1 MRLGATPQPRHMTVS
16 DLTERELV
24 ARIQERLPPAP
35 DWLVVGIG
43 DDAAV
48 VEPEPNRLEVLS
60 VDALI
65 EGVHFDRRFTPPG
78 AIGHRALA
86 VNLSDLAAMGAAPR
100 LALASFALPS
110 DLTCADFD
118 GIVSA
123 LANLAVSHRL
133 HVVGGNLAR
142 SPGPLMIDVT
152 VVGSVKRRQALTRH
166 GAHPG
171 DELFLT
177 GSIGAAAAGLQ
188 MLTEGSAALS
198 GPRAPTRPPSQLDNG
213 MDACVRRYLYPE
225 PRVKL
230 GLLLGRSRAAAA
242 CVDASDGVADSLWC
256 LAEAS
261 AVGAVVDGDALPIHP
276 GARNWFET
284 RGVDPVIESLSG
296 GDDYEL
302 VFAVPP
308 RLRRRLAAASC
319 HGDAPITRIG
329 VCTEDREVVVRRPS
343 RGGAVVDTSLP
354 RGYTHF
360 K

>member
-1 MRLGATPQPRHMTVS
+1 
-16 DLTERELV
+16 
-24 ARIQERLPPAP
+24 
-35 DWLVVGIG
+35 
-43 DDAAV
+43 
-48 VEPEPNRLEVLS
+48 
-60 VDALI
+60 
-65 EGVHFDRRFTPPG
+65 
-78 AIGHRALA
+78 
-86 VNLSDLAAMGAAPR
+86 
-100 LALASFALPS
+100 
-110 DLTCADFD
+110 
-118 GIVSA
+118 
-123 LANLAVSHRL
+123 
-133 HVVGGNLAR
+133 
-142 SPGPLMIDVT
+142 
-152 VVGSVKRRQALTRH
+152 VKRRQALTRH

-198 GPRAPTRPPSQLDNG
+198 GSSAPARPPSQRDNG

-261 AVGAVVDGDALPIHP
+261 AVGAIVDGDALPIHP
-276 GARNWFET
+276 GARKWFET

-308 RLRRRLAAASC
+308 RLRGRLAAASC

-329 VCTEDREVVVRRPS
+329 VCTEDRELVVRRP